1 VPRHQSFAFAA
12 QFLPG
17 HAAGPSGISA
27 NSKKCVARQSTIA
40 HPRSAKL
47 ARRRT
52 RTPLH
57 KMLCALRAPEL
68 IWRLARRGRRRD
80 VRVGRCS
87 AEGAAG
93 LASARRAIRLIC
105 VGWIPQGPVF
115 VVVSRQP
122 LHAQRADWAST
133 THATV
138 AAACTSRPAQ
148 VRTLIMVGSRYS
160 VVGAARVQVA
170 RQQLPRSRRGTDH
183 PYEQGRISSFIRS
196 SRSEELLGSKLP
208 RAEWQRRAT
217 RASPQAGWLGR
228 P

>member
-115 VVVSRQP
+115 RRGVP
-122 LHAQRADWAST
+122 P
-133 THATV
+133 TV
-138 AAACTSRPAQ
+138 ARSARRLGVHHTRHRRCGLHIQTSP
-148 VRTLIMVGSRYS
+148 
-160 VVGAARVQVA
+160 GAN
-170 RQQLPRSRRGTDH
+170 LDH
-183 PYEQGRISSFIRS
+183 GRFP
-196 SRSEELLGSKLP
+196 LFGCG
-208 RAEWQRRAT
+208 RRASASRT
-217 RASPQAGWLGR
+217 ATTSPIASGDRPSLRAGPDIKLHTV
-228 P
+228 